1 MQGRIMIR
9 RLVTSAIGFFL
20 ISLPGQVVNAQ
31 TSIVHNTRC
40 TVADGYDMQDVLE
53 AARSIDYDRPDGP
66 NFVFFRQA
74 ITGSGSA
81 TQNGFIRAV
90 RFENMEHWVRTMST
104 RTPSVEGLM
113 LGQRVD
119 CDFPN
124 SWIALDHNADDA
136 GNPYEGGEL
145 DGSLMYFR
153 SCELR
158 AGRSAQDF
166 VDWLA
171 ERRVDGDRSIVQVSR
186 RWLGPQEGASSS
198 RIGLRVVGENP
209 EGLARRLDRLA
220 QQQMDPQRNPDWP
233 IESCNQPTLMW
244 SHVIHWS
251 SPS

>member
-1 MQGRIMIR
+1 MIR

-53 AARSIDYDRPDGP
+53 AARSINYDRPDGP

-153 SCELR
+153 SCELKPGQR
-158 AGRSAQDF
+158 AQDF

-171 ERRVDGDRSIVQVSR
+171 ERSVGWRDAGDRSIVQVSR
-186 RWLGPQEGASSS
+186 RWLGPREGESLS
-198 RIGLRVVGENP
+198 RVGLRVVGENP
-209 EGLARRLDRLA
+209 EGLASRLDRLA
-220 QQQMDPQRNPDWP
+220 QTGLQPPSDGPG
-233 IESCNQPTLMW
+233 ESCSRPMLMQ